1 VPLGSLLRDATGNW
15 LAVLYAAA
23 GVNLLA
29 AGLAL
34 FVLKPMRRRFIRR
47 SMEAHARARIA
58 ALSP

>member
-1 VPLGSLLRDATGNW
+1 
-15 LAVLYAAA
+15 VLYAAA